1 MATRIVYVD
10 DSELSL
16 EAVKDGLE
24 PLGFEVTTHRNP
36 LTIYKSLSAARPEL
50 LLLDAQMPTVGGK
63 VICGEVKRRMKQ
75 LPIALFSSLEPSA
88 LQSLVT
94 ECGADGYIVK
104 TGDFP
109 AIAAEIRR
117 LIAQA
122 QRPGRGGPGAL

>member
-1 MATRIVYVD
+1 MTTRIVYLD

-16 EAVKDGLE
+16 EALKDGLE

-36 LTIYKSLSAARPEL
+36 LTIYRALDSARPEL
-50 LLLDAQMPTVGGK
+50 LLLDAQMPTVQGK

-75 LPIALFSSLEPSA
+75 LPIALFSSLGAAE
-88 LQSLVT
+88 LQVLVDD
-94 ECGADGYIVK
+94 CGADGYIAK

-117 LIAQA
+117 IIAR
-122 QRPGRGGPGAL
+122 RPGVSR